1 MIHITHTTIRTAAST
16 ERQVDPEVAYARLST
31 PLMGSP
37 GRIGKK
43 ERQLYRVSAIEH
55 APQTSRSSTIAVK
68 AN

>member
-1 MIHITHTTIRTAAST
+1 MIHITRTTIRTAAST

-43 ERQLYRVSAIEH
+43 RTPALPGER
-55 APQTSRSSTIAVK
+55 
-68 AN
+68 N